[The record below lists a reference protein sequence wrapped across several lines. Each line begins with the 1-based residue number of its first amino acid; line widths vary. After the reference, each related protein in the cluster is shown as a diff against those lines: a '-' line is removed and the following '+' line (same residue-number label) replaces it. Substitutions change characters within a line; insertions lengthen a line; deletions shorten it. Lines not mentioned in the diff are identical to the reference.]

1 MKSHESPDKTVDSA
15 IRKVPDQANGL
26 VIHGPQGARDGDVLT
41 PEALAFVAD
50 LAHRFHPRLK
60 ELLKAREQ
68 RQGRFDSG
76 ALTDFRTDTRKVRES
91 SWQVGPIPADLKDR
105 RVEITG
111 PTERK
116 MIINALNS
124 GAKVFMADFEESL
137 APTCEN
143 AVC

>member
-1 MKSHESPDKTVDSA
+1 MKSHESPGKTVDSA
-15 IRKVPDQANGL
+15 IRKVPDQAVSGL
-26 VIHGPQGARDGDVLT
+26 VIRGPQGERDGEILT

-68 RQGRFDSG
+68 RQGHFDSG
-76 ALTDFRTDTRKVRES
+76 ELPDFRVDTRKVRDS
-91 SWQVGPIPADLKDR
+91 SWQVGPIPADLQDR

-111 PTERK
+111 ATERK

-124 GAKVFMADFEESL
+124 
-137 APTCEN
+137 
-143 AVC
+143 